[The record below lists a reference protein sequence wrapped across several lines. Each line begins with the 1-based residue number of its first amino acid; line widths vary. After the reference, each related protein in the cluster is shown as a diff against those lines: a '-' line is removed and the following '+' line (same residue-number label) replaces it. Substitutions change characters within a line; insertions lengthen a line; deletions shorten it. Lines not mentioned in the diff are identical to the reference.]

1 MSFWTG
7 KKESLVQS
15 LVEITFKALLSG
27 LVIVFFA
34 QFLIAMV
41 DNRIEVA
48 SKRDALNTFRNDQL
62 TMLTTR
68 FTKAYMSTD
77 CARSL
82 RSVDV
87 DTCQSEFSALLT
99 ELNSIYLELRIHYPD
114 QDFDNLLSLETL
126 TNTMR
131 AQPEDIDQAALDVF
145 ASTFGASL
153 DEIAQNFR

>member
-15 LVEITFKALLSG
+15 LVEITFKAVLSG

-62 TMLTTR
+62 TTLTTR
-68 FTKAYMSTD
+68 FTQAYMSTD

-82 RSVDV
+82 RSVDAN
-87 DTCQSEFSALLT
+87 TCQSEFSAFLT
-99 ELNSIYLELRIHYPD
+99 ELKTIYLELRIHYPD
-114 QDFDNLLSLETL
+114 QEFGTLLSLESL
-126 TNTMR
+126 AETMH
-131 AQPEDIDQAALDVF
+131 AQPAEIDQADLDVF
-145 ASTFGASL
+145 ASTFGGSL
-153 DEIAQNFR
+153 DEMAQNFR